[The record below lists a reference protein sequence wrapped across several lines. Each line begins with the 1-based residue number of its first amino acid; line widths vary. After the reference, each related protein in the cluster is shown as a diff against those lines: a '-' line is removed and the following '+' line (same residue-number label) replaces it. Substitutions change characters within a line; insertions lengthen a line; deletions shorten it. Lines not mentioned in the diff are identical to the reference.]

1 MDIYN
6 HNQSQSNFTTD
17 GQSVSPSWCSAPLG
31 THGQFFPLCFSSG
44 YYGPCPSGAPSLA
57 SGRFCNLS
65 RVSVFV
71 VVVQYTQSYIQIS
84 TICIYTVNYVCAVH
98 TIYK

>member
-1 MDIYN
+1 MAIYK

-17 GQSVSPSWCSAPLG
+17 GQSVSPSCVQPRLG
-31 THGQFFPLCFSSG
+31 HMASIFPLCFSSG
-44 YYGPCPSGAPSLA
+44 YYCPCPSGAPSLA

-65 RVSVFV
+65 QVSVFV
-71 VVVQYTQSYIQIS
+71 VVVQYIQSYIPIS